1 MNAEKQAIATLAQLG
16 FSELEAAIYSFLLQ
30 ESPAT
35 GYRIAQ
41 ALNKPV
47 ANTYKGLTALA
58 AKGAVIID
66 DGETRL
72 CRAVP
77 PAEVFGQMERSLNQR
92 CQQATQALSKLNT
105 SEDDGRV
112 YRLQS
117 VEQVMERARQM
128 IRSAKQ
134 VVLVSAYPAPLK
146 EIREELE
153 AATTR
158 DVGVV
163 LKIYEPTQLK
173 GAQIIM
179 SNEAATLME
188 QFPSQELNLV
198 ADAQEYLVALL
209 DRDGSRL
216 IQAVWSSS
224 PFLSYMQYNGLYS
237 EWLLTRVNGLITAGA
252 SSESLKKTIKRA
264 FPLMATPGHQRLRKE
279 LNGNKNT

>member
-1 MNAEKQAIATLAQLG
+1 MSAENQAIASLAELG
-16 FSELEAAIYSFLLQ
+16 FSELEAAIYAFLLQ

-77 PAEVFGQMERSLNQR
+77 PAEVFGQMERALNQR
-92 CQQATQALSKLNT
+92 CQQATHALSKLNKA
-105 SEDDGRV
+105 EDDGRV

-134 VVLVSAYPAPLK
+134 VLLISAYPAPLK
-146 EIREELE
+146 EIRHELE
-153 AATTR
+153 DAAAR
-158 DVGVV
+158 GVGMV
-163 LKIYEPTQLK
+163 LKVYEPTQLK

-179 SNEAATLME
+179 SNEAGALME

-209 DRDGSRL
+209 DREGSRL

-237 EWLLTRVNGLITAGA
+237 EWLLTRVNGLIAAGA
-252 SSESLKKTIKRA
+252 SAESLKKSLKRS
-264 FPLMATPGHQRLRKE
+264 FPLMQTPGHQRLRRE
-279 LNGNKNT
+279 LNGK

>member
-1 MNAEKQAIATLAQLG
+1 MNSEKQAIATLAELG
-16 FSELEAAIYSFLLQ
+16 FSDLEAAIYSFLLQ

-47 ANTYKGLTALA
+47 ANTYKGLSALA

-77 PAEVFGQMERSLNQR
+77 PAEVFGQMERALTQR
-92 CQQATQALSKLNT
+92 CQRATEALSRLNT
-105 SEDDGRV
+105 AEDDGRV

-128 IRSAKQ
+128 IRSAKH
-134 VVLVSAYPAPLK
+134 VLLVSAYPAPLK
-146 EIREELE
+146 EIRDELE
-153 AATTR
+153 SAIAR
-158 DVGVV
+158 GVGVV
-163 LKIYEPTQLK
+163 LKVYEPTQLK

-224 PFLSYMQYNGLYS
+224 LFLSYMQYNGLYS
-237 EWLLTRVNGLITAGA
+237 EWLLTRVNGMIAAGA
-252 SSESLKKTIKRA
+252 SSESLKKTIRRS
-264 FPLMATPGHQRLRKE
+264 FPLMETPGYHRLRKE
-279 LNGNKNT
+279 LNGNKNK

>member
-1 MNAEKQAIATLAQLG
+1 MTAGKQAIATLAELG
-16 FSELEAAIYSFLLQ
+16 FSDLEAAIYCFLLQ

-35 GYRIAQ
+35 GYRIAR

-47 ANTYKGLTALA
+47 ANTYNGLTALA

-77 PAEVFGQMERSLNQR
+77 PAEVFGQMERSLTQR
-92 CQQATQALSKLNT
+92 CRHATEALSKLNNV
-105 SEDDGRV
+105 EDDGRV

-128 IRSAKQ
+128 IRSAQQ
-134 VVLVSAYPAPLK
+134 VILVSAYPVPLK

-153 AATTR
+153 AAIAR
-158 DVGVV
+158 GVGVV
-163 LKIYEPTQLK
+163 LKVYEPTQLK
-173 GAQIIM
+173 SAQIIM
-179 SNEAATLME
+179 SNEAAAMME

-198 ADAQEYLVALL
+198 TDAQEYLVALL
-209 DRDGSRL
+209 DQEGSRL

-237 EWLLTRVNGLITAGA
+237 EWLLTRVNGLIAGGA
-252 SSESLKKTIKRA
+252 SCESLKKTLKRA
-264 FPLMATPGHQRLRKE
+264 FPLMQTPGYHRLRRE
-279 LNGNKNT
+279 LNGT